1 MPGYTLGQVQT
12 AFKKF
17 TSKQFKKLLEDD
29 KKLEDYE
36 VNAADRKHHFWKRNS
51 LGIELFTREVFIQKL
66 NHIHQNPLNA
76 ALCNLP
82 EEYKY
87 SSALFYTNG
96 IDNFNILEHYN
107 GQFGYKVAAGPDQAS
122 AAQFVAPTKAKK

>member
-1 MPGYTLGQVQT
+1 M
-12 AFKKF
+12 
-17 TSKQFKKLLEDD
+17 EDD

-36 VNAADRKHHFWKRNS
+36 VNAVDRKHHFRKRNS

-66 NHIHQNPLNA
+66 NYIHQNPLNA

-87 SSALFYTNG
+87 SSPLSYANG

-107 GQFGYKVAAGPDQAS
+107 G
-122 AAQFVAPTKAKK
+122 